1 MHPKVF
7 ASFDEICRVHGKAG
21 TVLEVGAVARANT
34 LLMLPSLAT
43 AEERIGVSLEPEA
56 QIDGC
61 VILQRNANDLTCF
74 ESNRFDVVLCN
85 SVLEHDPAF
94 WLSLAEMRRVAK
106 PGALIAIGVPGYSIP
121 RAGLSRPLLAL
132 LTLFL
137 PRKSAARIAIDAHLI
152 GTPVL
157 GLHDFPG
164 DYYRY
169 SEQAC
174 REVLLSGLLPIEVR
188 RVLNP
193 PRFIAAGRKPAE
205 D

>member
-1 MHPKVF
+1 MHPAVF
-7 ASFDEICRVHGKAG
+7 ASFDEICRAHGKAG
-21 TVLEVGAVARANT
+21 AVLEVGAVPRAET
-34 LLMLPSLAT
+34 LLMLPSLA
-43 AEERIGVSLEPEA
+43 AAKERIGVSLEPEA
-56 QIDGC
+56 RIDGC

-106 PGALIAIGVPGYSIP
+106 PGALLVIGVPGYSAP
-121 RAGLSRPLLAL
+121 RAGMVRPLLAL
-132 LTLFL
+132 LARFL
-137 PRKSAARIAIDAHLI
+137 PPTSAARSAIDTHLV

-164 DYYRY
+164 DYYRF

-174 REVLLSGLLPIEVR
+174 CEVLLCGLQTIEVR

-193 PRFIAAGRKPAE
+193 PRFIAAGRKPSG
-205 D
+205 